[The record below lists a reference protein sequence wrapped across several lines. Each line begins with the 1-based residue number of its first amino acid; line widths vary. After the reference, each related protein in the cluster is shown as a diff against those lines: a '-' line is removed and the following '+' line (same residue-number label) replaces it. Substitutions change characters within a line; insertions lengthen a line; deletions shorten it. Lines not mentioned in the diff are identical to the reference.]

1 MGARRGERDPPDA
14 RQNRLQAERARKER
28 RWQLLFTQYTVNPI
42 HPVHMV
48 SRKPMSWHENIQEP
62 IDDEFLKLLH
72 RAAVV
77 PREKYSEPQSES
89 QEIGWHTKPLV
100 PFDRS
105 DTRFYFPRQTTEIT
119 IHGYPAPRGQKS
131 KDQEESY
138 R

>member
-1 MGARRGERDPPDA
+1 MAARRGERDPPDA
-14 RQNRLQAERARKER
+14 RQNLLRAERAKKER
-28 RWQLLFTQYTVNPI
+28 RWQLLFTQYTVNPV

-72 RAAVV
+72 RAAEV
-77 PREKYSEPQSES
+77 PREKYSEPQTES
-89 QEIGWHTKPLV
+89 QVIGWNTKPLV

-119 IHGYPAPRGQKS
+119 ILGYPAPRGQMPKG
-131 KDQEESY
+131 QNNI
-138 R
+138 